1 MFNTIISAGAT
12 ILVAIIGLIGIIIQ
26 AKSHTKIKKNEDI
39 LNSVNKQI
47 EDLRKESK
55 ADDARLNKR
64 LDDID
69 LYNCKCF
76 LIVEMTKINDG
87 TYHPSEEQK
96 RIIHEMHER
105 YNEEGRKQL
114 CRSYV

>member
-1 MFNTIISAGAT
+1 MWTAVISAIAT
-12 ILVAIIGLIGIIIQ
+12 IFVAIIGLIGIVIQ
-26 AKSHTKIKKNEDI
+26 TRSHTKIKKNEDI

-47 EDLRKESK
+47 KNLRDESK
-55 ADDARLNKR
+55 KDDAELHKR
-64 LDDID
+64 LDNID

-76 LIVEMTKINDG
+76 LIVEMTKIQQG
-87 TYHPSEEQK
+87 TYAPSEEQK